1 MSYLFDLHVHTS
13 ESSRCGKVSAADVVK
28 RYINLG
34 YDGICIT
41 DHMNKDNA
49 KPFGDTYE
57 QKAEA
62 FLKGYQ
68 AAKKAAGDSFK
79 VILGMEIRFLEYDN
93 DFLVYGFDEDFVFKR
108 DLTNFENIEEFKPFA
123 IENNLT
129 VFQAHPFREN
139 MTIIDPKYIDG
150 MEVYNGHGGHDS
162 RNDIAYRWACK
173 YNLRK
178 SSSSDFHYD
187 TGMEPGGMYFDNL
200 PKDSHELAKM
210 LLDESYHLKI
220 WTE

>member
-62 FLKGYQ
+62 FLRGYR
-68 AAKKAAGDSFK
+68 AAQKAAGDSFK